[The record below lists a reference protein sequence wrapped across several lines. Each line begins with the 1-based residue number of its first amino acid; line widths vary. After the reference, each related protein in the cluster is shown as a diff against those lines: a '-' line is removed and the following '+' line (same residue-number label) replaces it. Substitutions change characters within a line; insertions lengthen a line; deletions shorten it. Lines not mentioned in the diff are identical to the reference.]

1 MTVIENRC
9 CNCAVPG
16 YPCRGASCPSR
27 HVPVHYCDRCG
38 RELTEDEICDSG
50 LDLCEDCLEELEE
63 MKGDINV
70 SA

>member
-16 YPCRGASCPSR
+16 YPCRGASCPNL
-27 HVPVHYCDRCG
+27 HVPVHYCDNEDCG

-50 LDLCEDCLEELEE
+50 LEFCTDCLEK